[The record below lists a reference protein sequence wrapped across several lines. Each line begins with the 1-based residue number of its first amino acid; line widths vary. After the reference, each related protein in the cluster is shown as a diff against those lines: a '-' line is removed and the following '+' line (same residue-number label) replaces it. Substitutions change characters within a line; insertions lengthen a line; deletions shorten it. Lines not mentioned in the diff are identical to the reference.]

1 MQWVLHT
8 FSGGIKWHEHKAN
21 RASPCTVEDKRESR
35 KLTTIVPWVF
45 MWHEI
50 KVRDNVEITATD
62 SFRASELKISSNKYI
77 INK

>member
-8 FSGGIKWHEHKAN
+8 FSRGIKWHEHKAHH
-21 RASPCTVEDKRESR
+21 ASPCTVEDKRESR
-35 KLTTIVPWVF
+35 KLATILPWVF

-50 KVRDNVEITATD
+50 KVRDDVVITATD
-62 SFRASELKISSNKYI
+62 SFRASDLKISSNKYM